1 MIKLRPLPALPARDA
16 KTDVKL
22 KYVQLTAKDKNKNV
36 RSYLISAASIAM
48 KYAEEAA
55 ADVVDT
61 AYPDIYWSHFFWI
74 YESDSNILE
83 TLDRISTYDM
93 DWILETASPYNTE
106 EDLTLDDIDR
116 NWNSIKTSVVC
127 RVLAPFVERSKHRMT
142 KVQIEERE
150 RLKNEEKFQM
160 MLADLRSQG
169 WELIERSV
177 LDELID
183 EKQQLDEE
191 LTDDDCVSEECEEES
206 AEPRPVI
213 KKIVPN
219 SGLDDIPTVFFE
231 GIADV

>member
-1 MIKLRPLPALPARDA
+1 M
-16 KTDVKL
+16 TDIL
-22 KYVQLTAKDKNKNV
+22 YVPELV
-36 RSYLISAASIAM
+36 GGVPI
-48 KYAEEAA
+48 
-55 ADVVDT
+55 
-61 AYPDIYWSHFFWI
+61 
-74 YESDSNILE
+74 
-83 TLDRISTYDM
+83 
-93 DWILETASPYNTE
+93 
-106 EDLTLDDIDR
+106 
-116 NWNSIKTSVVC
+116 
-127 RVLAPFVERSKHRMT
+127 RVTVLVERSKHRMT

-177 LDELID
+177 LDELIE
-183 EKQQLDEE
+183 EKQQLDDE